1 MGTLMYMAPEVALN
15 QEYTKSV
22 DIWALG
28 IIMHMLLTGG
38 RHPFYSKSDS
48 KDKFLKKLQS
58 LKKVEVNNNIS
69 WLAQNLIQRLLGVH
83 AHQRYT
89 GNDILR
95 HPWITRRQFDQI
107 PQSFMDQMQLLEYE

>member
-38 RHPFYSKSDS
+38 RHPFYAKSDS
-48 KDKFLKKLQS
+48 KDKFLK
-58 LKKVEVNNNIS
+58 
-69 WLAQNLIQRLLGVH
+69 NL
-83 AHQRYT
+83 
-89 GNDILR
+89 
-95 HPWITRRQFDQI
+95 
-107 PQSFMDQMQLLEYE
+107 